1 MDKDKFR
8 VVFERTPNP
17 STMKFVFPKPFGT
30 KSGEFASVQDAH
42 ESPLAMKLFGFP
54 WTQSVYLCP
63 EFVSVT
69 KADWLTWEIL
79 LAPLENLLSEHL
91 SNNEPLWTSEVHSPD
106 SNALRSESLHAQALS
121 SGSMPQN
128 QDPLLQEI
136 KKVLDR
142 DIRPGLVMDG
152 GDLAI
157 ISFDQGVLAIK
168 MKGACVGCPSSTITL
183 KQGIEARLKEVFPQV
198 KKVVSV

>member
-1 MDKDKFR
+1 MDKDKIR

-17 STMKFVFPKPFGT
+17 STMKFVFPKPFGS
-30 KSGEFASVQDAH
+30 KSAEFASVQDAH

-54 WTQSVYLCP
+54 WTQAVYLCP

-69 KADWLTWEIL
+69 KADWLGWEIL

-91 SNNEPLWTSEVHSPD
+91 SNQEPLWTSEIKAHD
-106 SNALRSESLHAQALS
+106 SESSQLARSQSEHSNSEALS
-121 SGSMPQN
+121 KT

-157 ISFDQGVLAIK
+157 VSFDQGILAIK
-168 MKGACVGCPSSTITL
+168 MKGACVGCPSSTVTL
-183 KQGIEARLKEVFPQV
+183 KQGIEARLKEIFPQV